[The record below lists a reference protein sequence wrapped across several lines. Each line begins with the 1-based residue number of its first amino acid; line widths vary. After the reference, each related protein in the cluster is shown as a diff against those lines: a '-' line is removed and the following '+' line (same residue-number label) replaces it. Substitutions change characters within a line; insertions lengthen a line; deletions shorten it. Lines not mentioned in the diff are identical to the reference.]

1 MAKSTEKLTKT
12 TLSNSSIDSKTSSSS
27 ASNKIDKKPTARD
40 ETRRTT
46 RLGLSFAQMASQEPR
61 SDDDE
66 LLRSPSQHAPV
77 TSSMKVDAGVEDA
90 PVVEIP
96 STPDSRD
103 SDATTPTPNALDGNL
118 FVFSQAQRDEN
129 DTNNTNNTNNNNNDQ
144 TIPAKRAREI
154 ALMLERKRRRDEQN
168 AAIMNEVFLVLERL
182 KESASEAQLMRIL
195 RQFGNECG
203 LVVMSRHDH
212 KTLVE
217 MEVSKAARP
226 KPAHEAAAVAA
237 YSEAATQT
245 PEVPAAPSVLGSE
258 PCASK
263 KNATPAPK
271 ANKRRR
277 RGKKAEKKAATAATA
292 ATDQADAMVIDTAG
306 DQSST
311 PDTTTS
317 TTTSTATTTTD
328 DAAAPPAPDTAMAD
342 ADAPTESPD
351 TWTVVAKRAQKKAAD
366 KTTTP
371 APNTTTT
378 TTTTTAP
385 REKTAVVIVT
395 TPESRASALP
405 QRRVR
410 DAVNRLL
417 GKTAVSA
424 VQRTKAGNILLHA
437 VDSEAVR
444 LMTSNLQRVV
454 KELSCFGACEFT
466 RATSPGSR
474 THKSSKLCF
483 VIHGVPI
490 EDGFDSLKELPKD
503 MADFNGVK
511 ISDSLRWLVVPAK
524 GKQAGSVVVEALTQ
538 ADYDK
543 CVGKNVNVGGAI
555 VPAVPYVDRKSTTD
569 GPPRL

>member
-1 MAKSTEKLTKT
+1 
-12 TLSNSSIDSKTSSSS
+12 
-27 ASNKIDKKPTARD
+27 
-40 ETRRTT
+40 
-46 RLGLSFAQMASQEPR
+46 MASQEPR

-258 PCASK
+258 PCTRTTGEPVLEPPVMNSHSCHCHCIGLCLAPY
-263 KNATPAPK
+263 PA
-271 ANKRRR
+271 
-277 RGKKAEKKAATAATA
+277 
-292 ATDQADAMVIDTAG
+292 
-306 DQSST
+306 
-311 PDTTTS
+311 
-317 TTTSTATTTTD
+317 
-328 DAAAPPAPDTAMAD
+328 
-342 ADAPTESPD
+342 
-351 TWTVVAKRAQKKAAD
+351 
-366 KTTTP
+366 
-371 APNTTTT
+371 
-378 TTTTTAP
+378 
-385 REKTAVVIVT
+385 
-395 TPESRASALP
+395 
-405 QRRVR
+405 
-410 DAVNRLL
+410 
-417 GKTAVSA
+417 
-424 VQRTKAGNILLHA
+424 
-437 VDSEAVR
+437 
-444 LMTSNLQRVV
+444 
-454 KELSCFGACEFT
+454 
-466 RATSPGSR
+466 
-474 THKSSKLCF
+474 
-483 VIHGVPI
+483 
-490 EDGFDSLKELPKD
+490 
-503 MADFNGVK
+503 
-511 ISDSLRWLVVPAK
+511 
-524 GKQAGSVVVEALTQ
+524 SVVS
-538 ADYDK
+538 
-543 CVGKNVNVGGAI
+543 
-555 VPAVPYVDRKSTTD
+555 R
-569 GPPRL
+569 